1 MIEETGR
8 VVAVEEG
15 ALWVETVR
23 RSTCSSC
30 SARHGCGH
38 RMLNGESAGA
48 RARLRA
54 LCDDSTAQVGD
65 RVVVGIPEGALV
77 RGALM
82 VYLLPLVLM
91 FLGALAGALLFPG
104 PGDLS
109 AVLGVAGL
117 VVGFLL
123 NRWYSRNHASDAQ
136 VQPRVLRPAP
146 EAAPGITVVGDF

>member
-8 VVAVEEG
+8 VVAVEDG
-15 ALWVETVR
+15 AVWVETVR
-23 RSTCSSC
+23 QSTCSGC

-38 RMLNGESAGA
+38 RLLNGESAGA
-48 RARLRA
+48 RARIRA
-54 LCDDSTAQVGD
+54 LCDDSVPDLGTG
-65 RVVVGIPEGALV
+65 VVVGIPEGALV

-109 AVLGVAGL
+109 AVLGIAGL

-123 NRWYSRNHASDAQ
+123 NRWYSHSHATDGHL
-136 VQPRVLRPAP
+136 QPRVLRSAP
-146 EAAPGITVVGDF
+146 ETAPVVTMAGEL